1 MKAPRPM
8 AKTARPLSPHIQIY
22 GWKFTMLLSILHRAT
37 GIALAAGTLLLVYW
51 LSAAAT
57 GPAAFADAQGLIGS
71 WLGLLVLFGFSY
83 ALFFHL
89 CNGIR
94 HLVWDAGYGFDLGTA
109 WASAL
114 ATVAVSIGLTV
125 VAWLAGI
132 SFMGG
137 L

>member
-1 MKAPRPM
+1 M

-22 GWKFTMLLSILHRAT
+22 SWKFTMLLSILHRAT

-51 LSAAAT
+51 LSAAAS
-57 GPAAFADAQGLIGS
+57 GPGAFADAQGLIGS
-71 WLGLLVLFGFSY
+71 WFGLLVLFGFSY

-94 HLVWDAGYGFDLGTA
+94 HLFWDAGYGFDLGTA

-114 ATVAVSIGLTV
+114 ATVAASAVLTV

>member
-1 MKAPRPM
+1 M
-8 AKTARPLSPHIQIY
+8 AKPARPLSPHISIY
-22 GWKFTMLLSILHRAT
+22 SWKFTMLLSILHRAT
-37 GIALAAGTLLLVYW
+37 GIALAAGALLLVYW
-51 LSAAAT
+51 LAAAAS
-57 GPAAFADAQGLIGS
+57 GPESFAAAQGLIGS
-71 WLGLLVLFGFSY
+71 WFGMLVLLGFSY

-94 HLVWDAGYGFDLGTA
+94 HLFWDAGYGFQLETA

-114 ATVAVSIGLTV
+114 ATVSVSIGLTA
-125 VAWLAGI
+125 VAWIAGI

>member
-1 MKAPRPM
+1 M

-22 GWKFTMLLSILHRAT
+22 SWKFTMLLSILHRAT
-37 GIALAAGTLLLVYW
+37 GIALAGGTLLLVYW
-51 LSAAAT
+51 LCAAAS
-57 GPAAFADAQGLIGS
+57 GAAAFADAQGLIGS
-71 WLGLLVLFGFSY
+71 WFGLLLLFGFSY

-94 HLVWDAGYGFDLGTA
+94 HLFWDAGYGFELGTA

-114 ATVAVSIGLTV
+114 ATVFVSAALTV
-125 VAWLAGI
+125 IAWLAGI

>member
-1 MKAPRPM
+1 M
-8 AKTARPLSPHIQIY
+8 AKHARPLSPHISIY
-22 GWKFTMLLSILHRAT
+22 SWKFTMLLSILHRLT
-37 GIALAAGTLLLVYW
+37 GIKLAVGTLLLVYW
-51 LSAAAT
+51 LCAAAS
-57 GPAAFADAQGLIGS
+57 GPAAFADAQALIGS
-71 WLGLLVLFGFSY
+71 WCGLLVLFGFSY

-94 HLVWDAGYGFDLGTA
+94 HLFWDAGYGFDLDTA
-109 WASAL
+109 WTSAL
-114 ATVAVSIGLTV
+114 AVAAVSVGLTI